1 MARGHR
7 LTTRRRL
14 PSLRRRELASDIA
27 SGLPGNE
34 ESSVSE
40 LSRNNME
47 AFGERDTE
55 KRCRAIATICET
67 DIA

>member
-1 MARGHR
+1 M
-7 LTTRRRL
+7 RRQ
-14 PSLRRRELASDIA
+14 ELASDIA
-27 SGLPGNE
+27 SGLPGNGE
-34 ESSVSE
+34 RSVSE

-47 AFGERDTE
+47 AFGERDAG

>member
-1 MARGHR
+1 
-7 LTTRRRL
+7 
-14 PSLRRRELASDIA
+14 LRRRELASDIA
-27 SGLPGNE
+27 SGLPGNGE
-34 ESSVSE
+34 RSVSK

-47 AFGERDTE
+47 AFGERDAE